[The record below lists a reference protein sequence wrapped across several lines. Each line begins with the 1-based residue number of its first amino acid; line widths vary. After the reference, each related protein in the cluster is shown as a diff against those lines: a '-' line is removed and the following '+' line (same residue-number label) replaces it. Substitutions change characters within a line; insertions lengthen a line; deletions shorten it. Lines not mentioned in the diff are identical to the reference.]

1 MIRSV
6 RTDDERD
13 FPMRGS
19 HVPDS
24 KVDDPPLSTNQ
35 PLLPSSDGP
44 LTPPLDLYSLSQPL
58 GSPTPPQGPRSF
70 TSTLLGV
77 LMLSLVLILMVVFG
91 IGYVV
96 LGARLNTP
104 TAWSWLS
111 TALIIFVVHAAI
123 FDPLRILFVAF
134 YWTIIF
140 RYQLMP

>member
-1 MIRSV
+1 
-6 RTDDERD
+6 
-13 FPMRGS
+13 
-19 HVPDS
+19 
-24 KVDDPPLSTNQ
+24 
-35 PLLPSSDGP
+35 
-44 LTPPLDLYSLSQPL
+44 
-58 GSPTPPQGPRSF
+58 
-70 TSTLLGV
+70 
-77 LMLSLVLILMVVFG
+77 MLSLVLILMVVFG